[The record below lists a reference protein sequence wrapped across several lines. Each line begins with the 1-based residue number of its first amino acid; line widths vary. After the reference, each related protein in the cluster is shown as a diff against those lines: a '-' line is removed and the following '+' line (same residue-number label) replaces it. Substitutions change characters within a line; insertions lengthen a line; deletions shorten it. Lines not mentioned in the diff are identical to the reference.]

1 MAAMLDHVVAQI
13 LAQQVRLLACRER
26 LAADTDSEAL
36 HDLRTNVRRL
46 RSLLRPLR
54 GLPGVEQLEEACK
67 SLGELTTPLR
77 DREVLAAEL
86 LRRGL
91 TAAGQRRQAGRAQAF
106 ANVARSAQLTRVLA
120 IVDAF
125 PLFLRA
131 AGREGL
137 VPNLD
142 KRIDR
147 RLVKQWHKL
156 HDALRDPTH
165 DRHRLRLL
173 IKRARYGD
181 EAYPQL
187 DHAGKKLQKLLKRA
201 QGDLGD
207 WHDRLQWLLQA
218 RDHADLAPCRGDW
231 EQELHEAE
239 RTSDVT
245 LDALLKALGRG
256 KAGK

>member
-1 MAAMLDHVVAQI
+1 MSAMLDHVVAQI
-13 LAQQVRLLACRER
+13 LALQVRLLACRER
-26 LAADTDSEAL
+26 LAADTDGEAL
-36 HDLRTNVRRL
+36 HDLRIAVRRL

-54 GLPGVEQLEEACK
+54 GLPGVEQLEDAAS
-67 SLGELTTPLR
+67 SLGTLTTPLR

-86 LRRGL
+86 MARGY
-91 TAAGQRRQAGRAQAF
+91 AEASQRRLEGRGRIF
-106 ANVARSAQLTRVLA
+106 ASVAASPQLARVLA

-137 VPNLD
+137 VESLD
-142 KRIDR
+142 KRIDK
-147 RLVKQWHKL
+147 RLVKQWRGL
-156 HDALRDPTH
+156 SEALQDPAH

-187 DHAGKKLQKLLKRA
+187 NHASKKLQRLLKRA
-201 QGDLGD
+201 QSDLGG

-218 RDHADLAPCRGDW
+218 REHADLAPCKVDW

-239 RTSDVT
+239 RQSDLT
-245 LDALLKALGRG
+245 LEALQQALARR
-256 KAGK
+256 